1 MNIKTN
7 KPKHTNRNTNLAIFS
22 IENFLRKVLLYDRSG
37 KSGEED
43 RVELINFYYKWGVVS
58 WDRLNLK
65 RKSQIKI
72 RSVILDMIRGDDK
85 EAIDASLWADI
96 QADIVETR
104 LRNKLNDAGAK
115 IKELERKLSDKG
127 ELINMLA
134 GNEGLM
140 ALYKARETAF
150 TYGKDSA
157 QYSKIGSVR
166 GAGVYIVFEYKR
178 LFNDP
183 DAYWFDQKYK

>member
-7 KPKHTNRNTNLAIFS
+7 KPKHTNRNTNLALSS
-22 IENFLRKVLLYDRSG
+22 IENFLRKILFYDRSG
-37 KSGEED
+37 KSGEEGP
-43 RVELINFYYKWGVVS
+43 RELINFYYKWGVVN

-65 RKSQIKI
+65 RKSQAKI
-72 RSVILDMIRGDDK
+72 RSVILDMIQGDDK
-85 EAIDASLWADI
+85 EAIDASLWTDI
-96 QADIVETR
+96 QTDIVETR
-104 LRNKLNDAGAK
+104 LRNKLNDAK
-115 IKELERKLSDKG
+115 IKIKDLERKLNDKG
-127 ELINMLA
+127 ELLYILA
-134 GNEGLM
+134 GNDGLR

-178 LFNDP
+178 LFTDP
-183 DAYWFDQKYK
+183 DGYWFNDKYK